1 MSVGSATGQL
11 SRCAVH
17 PGRRASD
24 GCPACGRARCAVD
37 AASYGAS
44 GCAACS
50 AEQPAAAPAPRSE
63 WMLRAALAA
72 VGVAFLGAW
81 VAAQYV
87 DTQYFGVI
95 VPGLV
100 GLGCAWAASAA
111 AGKPTPAGSSRPLLF
126 IAALAAVLGTAL
138 SDRLV
143 PGGQNLFVP
152 AGHRLPPYLAAVIG
166 VFAWPLLFG
175 PPRQPAGRGIRRK

>member
-1 MSVGSATGQL
+1 MSVGGATGQL
-11 SRCAVH
+11 TRCAVH

-24 GCPACGRARCAVD
+24 ACPVCDRGRCAVD
-37 AASYGAS
+37 AASYGER

-50 AEQPAAAPAPRSE
+50 TEAPEATPAPRSE
-63 WMLRAALAA
+63 WMLRAALASL
-72 VGVAFLGAW
+72 GVAFLGAW

-111 AGKPTPAGSSRPLLF
+111 AGKPAAAGSSRLLLL
-126 IAALAAVLGTAL
+126 IAAVAAVLGTAL

-166 VFAWPLLFG
+166 ALAWPLLFG